1 MITPMQKLSIL
12 CLASD
17 TNASLAALR
26 ELGVLHVTPS
36 TAPTGETHDEAQRRV
51 EAAKTALST
60 LSAHEHTHDH
70 TDKPAAIDAGTLITN
85 ICDLRHQLKH
95 NEEQLT
101 NLQHQHQSLQ
111 PYGEFN
117 PESIAALAERG
128 IFVRLYH
135 ARDLTTVETPET
147 AQLHILSSDKSGVHF
162 ALISNSDFTTNAA
175 EFHIPTTS
183 LNAVDAD
190 IIATQLEI
198 DGINEKLTKLA
209 SAHDQVEQELH
220 EREEATRYA
229 YVHDTLGQH
238 GAISL
243 LSGFVPVDT
252 IEHVR
257 AAASTQ
263 GWGLLIEEPSADD
276 AVPTLLKLP
285 RWVTPIKAV
294 LKMLAIVPG
303 YHESDISGVF
313 LIFFS
318 IFFAILIGDAGY
330 GVLFLLITLWARK
343 KAPKAPAYP
352 FVLFGILSTCTI
364 IWGAVTG
371 NYFGIHPDALPGLL
385 QGFQMSWLTGPDPE
399 IARNHVM
406 KLCFII
412 GAVHLTIAHVWNI
425 IELAPSPKAIAQ
437 LGWIGL
443 VWSMYFTA
451 LNMVLQLAIPAFF
464 LPLIL
469 GSVALILLFMTP
481 PKAMKTEWIHH
492 AMFPLS
498 VVNCFV
504 DIVSYIRLFAV
515 GLASLSVAQ
524 SFNGMAM
531 DLGWSRIWTIPLM
544 ALILLAGHG
553 LNIILCALGI
563 LVHGVRLNTLEFS
576 LHKDLEW
583 KGTPYQPFARTQRQT
598 SN

>member
-12 CLASD
+12 CQASD
-17 TNASLAALR
+17 TNASLEALR

-36 TAPTGETHDEAQRRV
+36 TAPTGATHDDAQRKL
-51 EAAKTALST
+51 EAAKTALT
-60 LSAHEHTHDH
+60 ALAAHEVTSTGVGD
-70 TDKPAAIDAGTLITN
+70 TVSEDADALIST
-85 ICDLRHQLKH
+85 ICELRQDLKH
-95 NEEQLT
+95 QEEQLT
-101 NLQHQHQSLQ
+101 AFQHLHHSLL
-111 PYGEFN
+111 PYGEFK

-128 IFVRLYH
+128 IVVKLYH
-135 ARDLTTVETPET
+135 ARNMDTLEVPES
-147 AQLHILSSDKSGVHF
+147 AQLHILSNDKTGVHF
-162 ALISNSDFTTNAA
+162 AIISQSDFTVNAS
-175 EFHIPTTS
+175 ELHIPTRS
-183 LNAVDAD
+183 LLTVEAD
-190 IIATQLEI
+190 ITTIQLKI
-198 DGINEKLTKLA
+198 DEANERLKSLA
-209 SAHDQVEQELH
+209 SSRDQVEQELH
-220 EREEATRYA
+220 NREEATRYA

-243 LSGFVPVDT
+243 LSGFCPADAVDA
-252 IEHVR
+252 VR
-257 AAASTQ
+257 AAAGTQ
-263 GWGLLIEEPSADD
+263 GWGLLIEEPTEDD
-276 AVPTLLKLP
+276 VVPTLLKLP

-330 GVLFLLITLWARK
+330 GVLFLLATLWARK

-371 NYFGIHPDALPGLL
+371 NYFGIQTDALPGLL
-385 QGFQMSWLTGPDPE
+385 QGFQISWLTGPDPE

-406 KLCFII
+406 KLCFLI
-412 GAVHLTIAHVWNI
+412 GAVHLTIAHIWNI

-469 GSVALILLFMTP
+469 GSIALILLFMTS

-524 SFNGMAM
+524 SFNGIAM

-576 LHKDLEW
+576 LHKD
-583 KGTPYQPFARTQRQT
+583 
-598 SN
+598 